1 MKEKKNFLSRLF
13 GEKKAGGCCSMEI
26 VEEEGC
32 CCCESGIDTETKEE
46 KEEIAL
52 KDADRQEEVYLRD

>member
-1 MKEKKNFLSRLF
+1 
-13 GEKKAGGCCSMEI
+13 MEI